1 MGVNIPTYNDCVEV
15 HLCVSLGSFHGLLQ
29 GCSLGLQPSSKPCK
43 LLLYRYSLQAVQL
56 GLDPFESHCWRIRQA
71 LQAWDCYLMLTAW
84 ASSLRSADQ
93 V

>member
-43 LLLYRYSLQAVQL
+43 LLLYRYS
-56 GLDPFESHCWRIRQA
+56 WRIRQA